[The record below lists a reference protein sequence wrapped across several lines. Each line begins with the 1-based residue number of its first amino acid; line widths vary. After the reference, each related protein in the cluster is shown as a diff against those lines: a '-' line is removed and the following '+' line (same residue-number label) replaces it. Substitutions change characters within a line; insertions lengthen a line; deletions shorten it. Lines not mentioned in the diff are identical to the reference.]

1 MVVPGEKHKARP
13 YRPSP
18 VTLAAL
24 LAGVV
29 PFVLHTWAALR
40 GSLAQDDFVI
50 TYHAAMAGPFDFGY
64 FFQDYHGHLA
74 PGGFLLADLLTAW
87 APLDFAVL
95 MAPFLLIQAV
105 AAVLLWA
112 VLVRCFGR
120 RWGILVPFTMFTTST
135 LLLVPTLWWAYAIQ
149 IAPVLLATTAALH
162 AHVRYLAD
170 GGRWAIAT
178 VAWTVFGLA
187 FYEKAV
193 FIPLLVA
200 GITVLLGVSLRRHVV
215 LWGVFGAVLAGYA
228 AAFLALTTSQ
238 VGQGAGPVT
247 VGTVADMAGRMLGDT
262 LVPGMLGGPW
272 SGPGPGATFAAS
284 PVVVR
289 ILLLVAAVVVL
300 VAGVRTRGLRA
311 RKAWL
316 LLGLVFAV
324 DVGLSAATRLT
335 EVGPELGSDPRYVA
349 DLALVVALCVAFAFL
364 TPKPFDRV
372 SDPEPST
379 AKRPLALALCLAL
392 IASSVVGF
400 QRLAPGL
407 RFEHSREFLAN
418 ARASVERDPDLVLYD
433 TMVSSDILHAWFGE
447 NARTS
452 RVTGLIPGILFD
464 QPTSRMSLLDDSGTA
479 KAITGVDAVSRGVP
493 GPVAGC
499 GYTVGEQLVRI
510 PLDTPVL
517 GRYLLRIDY
526 FTSDG
531 GEGVVDRDGV
541 RVPVWFQ
548 PGLHTMYLPIEGL
561 FDKVGFQLSA
571 KGAPVCVAKIDVGR
585 PLTQ

>member
-1 MVVPGEKHKARP
+1 MALRGKRP
-13 YRPSP
+13 TP
-18 VTLAAL
+18 VALAAFA
-24 LAGVV
+24 AGVI
-29 PFVLHTWAALR
+29 PFVLHVWAALR

-50 TYHAAMAGPFDFGY
+50 TYHAAKAGPFDFGY

-74 PGGFLLADLLTAW
+74 PGGFLLADVLTAW
-87 APLDFAVL
+87 APLNFAVL
-95 MAPFLLIQAV
+95 MAPVLLMQA
-105 AAVLLWA
+105 AASVLLWA

-149 IAPVLLATTAALH
+149 IAPVLLAATAALH

-193 FIPLLVA
+193 FIPVLIA
-200 GITVLLGVSLRRHVV
+200 GITVLLGISLRRHLV
-215 LWGVFGAVLAGYA
+215 LMGVLATVLAAYA
-228 AAFLALTTSQ
+228 AVFLTLTTSQ
-238 VGQGAGPVT
+238 VGQGGGPVT
-247 VGTVADMAGRMLGDT
+247 VGTVADMTGRMLGDT
-262 LVPGMLGGPW
+262 LIPGLVGGPW

-289 ILLLVAAVVVL
+289 IVLLLVAVAVLAFGIRV
-300 VAGVRTRGLRA
+300 GGLRA
-311 RKAWL
+311 RKAWI
-316 LLGLVFAV
+316 LLGLVFVA
-324 DVGLSAATRLT
+324 DIGLSAATRLT

-349 DLALVVALCVAFAFL
+349 DLALVVALCLAFAFL
-364 TPKPFDRV
+364 EPKPLDRS
-372 SDPEPST
+372 SDPVPSS
-379 AKRPLALALCLAL
+379 AKRPVALALCLAL
-392 IASSVVGF
+392 IASSAVGF
-400 QRLAPGL
+400 SRLAPGL
-407 RFEHSREFLAN
+407 RFEHSRDFLAS
-418 ARASVERDPDLVLYD
+418 ARASIERDPDLVLFD
-433 TMVSSDILHAWFGE
+433 TAVPNDVLHGWFGE
-447 NARTS
+447 NARAS
-452 RVTGLIPGILFD
+452 RVVGLIPGFQFD

-479 KAITGVDAVSRGVP
+479 RTITGVEPVSRGLP
-493 GPVAGC
+493 GPVPGC
-499 GYTVGEQLVRI
+499 GYTVGEQLVRV

-531 GEGVVDRDGV
+531 GEGFVDRDGA

-561 FDKVGFQLSA
+561 FDKVSFQLSA
-571 KGAPVCVAKIDVGR
+571 KGAPVCLAKVDVGR

>member
-1 MVVPGEKHKARP
+1 MVVPGKRP
-13 YRPSP
+13 AP
-18 VTLAAL
+18 VTIAAIV
-24 LAGVV
+24 AGVI
-29 PFVLHTWAALR
+29 PFVLHGWAALR

-50 TYHAAMAGPFDFGY
+50 TYHAAKSGPFDLGY

-87 APLDFAVL
+87 APLNFAVL
-95 MAPFLLIQAV
+95 MAPVLVMQA
-105 AAVLLWA
+105 AASALLWS

-120 RWGILVPFTMFTTST
+120 RWGILVPFTLFTTST

-149 IAPVLLATTAALH
+149 LAPVLLAATAALH

-193 FIPLLVA
+193 FIPVLVA
-200 GITVLLGVSLRRHVV
+200 GITVLLGVSLRRHLV
-215 LWGVFGAVLAGYA
+215 LMGVFVVVLAGYA

-238 VGQGAGPVT
+238 VGQGGGPVT
-247 VGTVADMAGRMLGDT
+247 VGTVADLTGRMLGDT
-262 LVPGMLGGPW
+262 LVPGLAGGPW

-289 ILLLVAAVVVL
+289 VLLLLVAVAVL
-300 VAGVRTRGLRA
+300 VLGIRVGGVRA
-311 RKAWL
+311 RKAWVL
-316 LLGLVFAV
+316 LALVFAA

-349 DLALVVALCVAFAFL
+349 DLTLVAALCLAFAFL
-364 TPKPFDRV
+364 EPKPFDRPSEPV
-372 SDPEPST
+372 PST

-392 IASSVVGF
+392 IASSAVGF
-400 QRLAPGL
+400 SRLAPGL

-418 ARASVERDPDLVLYD
+418 ARASIDRDPDLVLYD
-433 TMVSSDILHAWFGE
+433 TTVPNDILHGWFGE
-447 NARTS
+447 NARAS
-452 RVTGLIPGILFD
+452 RVVGLIPGFRFD
-464 QPTSRMSLLDDSGTA
+464 QPTGRISLLDDSGTA
-479 KAITGVDAVSRGVP
+479 KTITGVESISRGLP
-493 GPVAGC
+493 GPVTGC
-499 GYTVGEQLVRI
+499 GYAVGEQLVRV
-510 PLDTPVL
+510 PLDAPVL
-517 GRYLLRIDY
+517 GRHLLRIDY

-531 GEGVVDRDGV
+531 GEGVVDRDGT

-571 KGAPVCVAKIDVGR
+571 KGAPVCLAKIDVGR

>member
-1 MVVPGEKHKARP
+1 MVVRGV
-13 YRPSP
+13 RPSL
-18 VTLAAL
+18 VTLAAFV
-24 LAGVV
+24 AAVV
-29 PFVLHTWAALR
+29 PFVLHAWAALR

-50 TYHAAMAGPFDFGY
+50 TYHAAKAGPFEFGY

-87 APLDFAVL
+87 APLNFAVL
-95 MAPFLLIQAV
+95 MAPVLVMQA
-105 AAVLLWA
+105 ASSALLWT

-162 AHVRYLAD
+162 AHVRYLAG

-193 FIPLLVA
+193 FIPVLLA
-200 GITVLLGVSLRRHVV
+200 GITVLLGISLRRHVV
-215 LWGVFGAVLAGYA
+215 LWGVFVALLAGYA
-228 AAFLALTTSQ
+228 AVFLALTTSQ
-238 VGQGAGPVT
+238 VGQGGGPVT
-247 VGTVADMAGRMLGDT
+247 VGTVADMTGRMLGDT
-262 LVPGMLGGPW
+262 LVPGMAGGPW

-289 ILLLVAAVVVL
+289 VLLLLLAVAVL
-300 VAGVRTRGLRA
+300 VLGVRAGGLRA
-311 RKAWL
+311 KKAWL
-316 LLGLVFAV
+316 LLGLVFVA
-324 DVGLSAATRLT
+324 DIGLSAATRLT

-349 DLALVVALCVAFAFL
+349 DLALVVALCAAFAFL
-364 TPKPFDRV
+364 EPKPFDRP
-372 SDPEPST
+372 SDAEPST
-379 AKRPLALALCLAL
+379 ARRPLALALCLAL
-392 IASSVVGF
+392 IASSAVGF
-400 QRLAPGL
+400 SRLAPGL

-418 ARASVERDPDLVLYD
+418 ARTSIERDPDLVLYD
-433 TMVSSDILHAWFGE
+433 TTVPNDILHAWFGE

-452 RVTGLIPGILFD
+452 RVVGLIPGVLFD

-479 KAITGVDAVSRGVP
+479 RVITGVEPVSRGLP
-493 GPVAGC
+493 GPVTGC
-499 GYTVGEQLVRI
+499 GYTVGEQLVRV

-561 FDKVGFQLSA
+561 FDKIGFQLSA
-571 KGAPVCVAKIDVGR
+571 KGAPVCLAKIDVGR

>member
-1 MVVPGEKHKARP
+1 MALRGK
-13 YRPSP
+13 RPSP
-18 VTLAAL
+18 VALAAFA
-24 LAGVV
+24 AGVI
-29 PFVLHTWAALR
+29 PFVLHVWAALR

-50 TYHAAMAGPFDFGY
+50 TYHAAKAGPFDFGY

-74 PGGFLLADLLTAW
+74 PGGFLLADVVTAL
-87 APLDFAVL
+87 APLNFAVL
-95 MAPFLLIQAV
+95 MAPVLVMQA
-105 AAVLLWA
+105 ASSVLLWA

-149 IAPVLLATTAALH
+149 IAPVLLAATAALH

-193 FIPLLVA
+193 FIPVLIA
-200 GITVLLGVSLRRHVV
+200 GITVLLGISLRRHLV
-215 LWGVFGAVLAGYA
+215 LMGVLAAVLAGYA
-228 AAFLALTTSQ
+228 AVFLTLTTSQ
-238 VGQGAGPVT
+238 VGQGGGPVT
-247 VGTVADMAGRMLGDT
+247 VGTVADMTGRMLGDT
-262 LVPGMLGGPW
+262 LIPGMVGGPW
-272 SGPGPGATFAAS
+272 SGPGPGATFTAS

-289 ILLLVAAVVVL
+289 IVLLLVAVAVL
-300 VAGVRTRGLRA
+300 VFGSRVGGLRA
-311 RKAWL
+311 RKAWI
-316 LLGLVFAV
+316 LLGLVFVA
-324 DVGLSAATRLT
+324 DIGLSAATRLT

-349 DLALVVALCVAFAFL
+349 DLALVVALCLAFAFL
-364 TPKPFDRV
+364 EPKPLDRP
-372 SDPEPST
+372 SDPVPSS
-379 AKRPLALALCLAL
+379 AKRPFALALCLAL
-392 IASSVVGF
+392 LASSAVGF
-400 QRLAPGL
+400 SRLAPGL

-418 ARASVERDPDLVLYD
+418 ARASIERDPDLVLFD
-433 TMVSSDILHAWFGE
+433 SPVPNDILHGWFGE

-452 RVTGLIPGILFD
+452 RVVGLIPGFQFD
-464 QPTSRMSLLDDSGTA
+464 QPASRMSLLDDSGTA
-479 KAITGVDAVSRGVP
+479 RTITGVEPVSRGVP

-499 GYTVGEQLVRI
+499 GYTVGEQLVRV

-526 FTSDG
+526 FTADG
-531 GEGVVDRDGV
+531 GEGFVDRDGT

-561 FDKVGFQLSA
+561 FDKIGFQLSA
-571 KGAPVCVAKIDVGR
+571 KGAPVCLAKVDVGK

>member
-1 MVVPGEKHKARP
+1 MALRGK
-13 YRPSP
+13 RPSP
-18 VTLAAL
+18 VALAAFV
-24 LAGVV
+24 AGVI
-29 PFVLHTWAALR
+29 PFVLHVWAALR

-50 TYHAAMAGPFDFGY
+50 TYHAAKAGPFDFGY

-74 PGGFLLADLLTAW
+74 PGGFLLADVLTAW
-87 APLDFAVL
+87 APLNFAVL
-95 MAPFLLIQAV
+95 MAPVLLMQA
-105 AAVLLWA
+105 AASVLLWA

-149 IAPVLLATTAALH
+149 IAPVLLAATAALH

-193 FIPLLVA
+193 FIPVLIA
-200 GITVLLGVSLRRHVV
+200 GITVLLGISLRRHLV
-215 LWGVFGAVLAGYA
+215 LMGVLAAVLAGYA
-228 AAFLALTTSQ
+228 AVFLALTTSQ
-238 VGQGAGPVT
+238 VGQGGGPVT
-247 VGTVADMAGRMLGDT
+247 VGTVADMTGRMLGDA
-262 LVPGMLGGPW
+262 LIPGMVGGPW

-289 ILLLVAAVVVL
+289 IVLLLVAVAVLAIGIRV
-300 VAGVRTRGLRA
+300 GGLRA
-311 RKAWL
+311 RKAWI
-316 LLGLVFAV
+316 LLGLVFVA
-324 DVGLSAATRLT
+324 DIGLSAATRLT

-349 DLALVVALCVAFAFL
+349 DLALVVALCLAFAFL
-364 TPKPFDRV
+364 EPKPLDRP
-372 SDPEPST
+372 SDPVLSS
-379 AKRPLALALCLAL
+379 AKRPVALALCLAL
-392 IASSVVGF
+392 IASSAVGF
-400 QRLAPGL
+400 TRLAPGL
-407 RFEHSREFLAN
+407 RFEHSRDFLAN
-418 ARASVERDPDLVLYD
+418 ARASIERDPDLVLFD
-433 TMVSSDILHAWFGE
+433 TAVPNDVLHGWFGE
-447 NARTS
+447 NARAS
-452 RVTGLIPGILFD
+452 RVVGLIPGFQFD

-479 KAITGVDAVSRGVP
+479 RTITGVEPVSRGLP

-499 GYTVGEQLVRI
+499 GYTVGEQLVRV

-531 GEGVVDRDGV
+531 GEGFVDRDGA

-571 KGAPVCVAKIDVGR
+571 KGAPVCLAKVDVGR

>member
-1 MVVPGEKHKARP
+1 MALRGK
-13 YRPSP
+13 RPSP
-18 VTLAAL
+18 VALAACA
-24 LAGVV
+24 AGVI
-29 PFVLHTWAALR
+29 PFVLHVWAALR

-50 TYHAAMAGPFDFGY
+50 TYHAAKAGPFDFGY

-74 PGGFLLADLLTAW
+74 PGGFLLADVLTAW
-87 APLDFAVL
+87 APLNFAVL
-95 MAPFLLIQAV
+95 MAPVLLMQA
-105 AAVLLWA
+105 ASSVLLWA

-149 IAPVLLATTAALH
+149 IAPVLLAATAALH

-193 FIPLLVA
+193 FIPVLIA
-200 GITVLLGVSLRRHVV
+200 GITVLLGVSLRRHFV
-215 LWGVFGAVLAGYA
+215 LMGVLAAVLAGYA
-228 AAFLALTTSQ
+228 AVFLTLTTSQ
-238 VGQGAGPVT
+238 VGQGGGPVT
-247 VGTVADMAGRMLGDT
+247 VGTVADMTGRMLGDA
-262 LVPGMLGGPW
+262 LIPGMVGGPW

-289 ILLLVAAVVVL
+289 IVLLLVAVAVLAFGIRV
-300 VAGVRTRGLRA
+300 GGLRA
-311 RKAWL
+311 RKAWI
-316 LLGLVFAV
+316 LLGLVFVA
-324 DVGLSAATRLT
+324 DIGLSAATRLT

-349 DLALVVALCVAFAFL
+349 DLALVVSLCLAFAFL
-364 TPKPFDRV
+364 DPKPLDRS
-372 SDPEPST
+372 SDPVPSS
-379 AKRPLALALCLAL
+379 AKRPVALALCLAL
-392 IASSVVGF
+392 IASSAVGF
-400 QRLAPGL
+400 SRLAPGL
-407 RFEHSREFLAN
+407 RFEHSRDFLAN
-418 ARASVERDPDLVLYD
+418 ARASIERDPDLVLFD
-433 TMVSSDILHAWFGE
+433 TAVPNDVLHGWFGE
-447 NARTS
+447 NARAS
-452 RVTGLIPGILFD
+452 RVVGLIPGFQFD

-479 KAITGVDAVSRGVP
+479 RTITGVESVSRGLP

-499 GYTVGEQLVRI
+499 GYTIGEQLVRV

-531 GEGVVDRDGV
+531 GEGFVDRDGV

-561 FDKVGFQLSA
+561 FDKIGFQLSA
-571 KGAPVCVAKIDVGR
+571 KGAPVCLAKVDVGR

>member
-1 MVVPGEKHKARP
+1 MVVRGV
-13 YRPSP
+13 RPSL
-18 VTLAAL
+18 VTLAAFV
-24 LAGVV
+24 AGVV
-29 PFVLHTWAALR
+29 PFVLHAWAALR

-50 TYHAAMAGPFDFGY
+50 TYHAAKAGPFEFGY

-95 MAPFLLIQAV
+95 MAPVLMMQA
-105 AAVLLWA
+105 ASSVLLWT

-149 IAPVLLATTAALH
+149 LAPVLLAATAALH

-193 FIPLLVA
+193 FIPVLVA
-200 GITVLLGVSLRRHVV
+200 GLTVLLGVSLRRHLV
-215 LWGVFGAVLAGYA
+215 LWGSFAALLAGYA
-228 AAFLALTTSQ
+228 AVFLALTTSQ
-238 VGQGAGPVT
+238 VGHGGGPVT
-247 VGTVADMAGRMLGDT
+247 VGTVADMTGRMLGDT
-262 LVPGMLGGPW
+262 LVPGMAGGPW

-284 PVVVR
+284 PFVVR
-289 ILLLVAAVVVL
+289 ILLLLLAVAVL
-300 VAGVRTRGLRA
+300 VVGVRTGGLRA
-311 RKAWL
+311 KKAWL
-316 LLGLVFAV
+316 LLGLVFVA
-324 DVGLSAATRLT
+324 DIGLSAATRLT

-349 DLALVVALCVAFAFL
+349 DLALVVALCAAFAFL
-364 TPKPFDRV
+364 EPKPFDRGP
-372 SDPEPST
+372 DPAPST
-379 AKRPLALALCLAL
+379 AKRPLALVLCLAL
-392 IASSVVGF
+392 IASSAVGF
-400 QRLAPGL
+400 SRLAPGL

-418 ARASVERDPDLVLYD
+418 ARVSIERDPDLVLYD
-433 TMVSSDILHAWFGE
+433 TTVPNDILHAWFGE

-452 RVTGLIPGILFD
+452 RVVGLIPGVLFD
-464 QPTSRMSLLDDSGTA
+464 QPTSRMSLLDDLGIA
-479 KAITGVDAVSRGVP
+479 RAITGVKPVSRGLP

-499 GYTVGEQLVRI
+499 GYTVGEHLVRV

-531 GEGVVDRDGV
+531 GEGFVDRDGV

-571 KGAPVCVAKIDVGR
+571 KGAPVCLAKVDVGG
-585 PLTQ
+585 PLT

>member
-1 MVVPGEKHKARP
+1 VALGE
-13 YRPSP
+13 RPSA
-18 VTLAAL
+18 VTLAAFV
-24 LAGVV
+24 AGVV

-50 TYHAAMAGPFDFGY
+50 TYHAAKAGPFDFGY
-64 FFQDYHGHLA
+64 FFQDYHGHFA

-87 APLDFAVL
+87 APLNFALL
-95 MAPFLLIQAV
+95 MAPVLLMQA
-105 AAVLLWA
+105 AASVLLWT

-149 IAPVLLATTAALH
+149 VAPVLLATTAALH

-193 FIPLLVA
+193 FIPVLVA
-200 GITVLLGVSLRRHVV
+200 GVTVLLGVSLRRNVV
-215 LWGVFGAVLAGYA
+215 LWGVFAAVLAGYA
-228 AAFLALTTSQ
+228 AVFLALTTSQ

-247 VGTVADMAGRMLGDT
+247 VGTVADMTGRMLGDT
-262 LVPGMLGGPW
+262 LVPGMVGGPW
-272 SGPGPGATFAAS
+272 SGPGPGATFAPS
-284 PVVVR
+284 GVVVR
-289 ILLLVAAVVVL
+289 ILLLLAAVVVL
-300 VAGVRTRGLRA
+300 VAGVRTGGSRA

-316 LLGLVFAV
+316 LLGLVFAA
-324 DVGLSAATRLT
+324 DVALSAATRLT

-349 DLALVVALCVAFAFL
+349 DLALVVVLCVTFAFL
-364 TPKPFDRV
+364 EPKPLDRP
-372 SDPEPST
+372 SDSVPST
-379 AKRPLALALCLAL
+379 VKRPLVLALCLAL

-400 QRLAPGL
+400 SRLAPGL
-407 RFEHSREFLAN
+407 RFDHSREFLAN
-418 ARASVERDPDLVLYD
+418 ARASMERDPDLILYD
-433 TMVSSDILHAWFGE
+433 TTVPNDILHGWFGE

-452 RVTGLIPGILFD
+452 RVVGLIPGVRFD
-464 QPTSRMSLLDDSGTA
+464 QPTSRLSLLDDSGSA
-479 KAITGVDAVSRGVP
+479 RLITGVEPVSRGVP

-499 GYTVGEQLVRI
+499 GYPVGENLVRV

-571 KGAPVCVAKIDVGR
+571 KGAPVCLAKVEVGK

>member
-1 MVVPGEKHKARP
+1 MVVRGK
-13 YRPSP
+13 RPSP
-18 VTLAAL
+18 VTIAAIV
-24 LAGVV
+24 AGVI
-29 PFVLHTWAALR
+29 PFVLHAWAALR

-50 TYHAAMAGPFDFGY
+50 TYHAAKAGPFDFGY

-87 APLDFAVL
+87 APLNFAVL
-95 MAPFLLIQAV
+95 MAPVLAMQV
-105 AAVLLWA
+105 AASVLLWA

-149 IAPVLLATTAALH
+149 IAPVLLAATAALH

-193 FIPLLVA
+193 FIPVLVA

-215 LWGVFGAVLAGYA
+215 LMGVFAVVLAGYA
-228 AAFLALTTSQ
+228 AVFLTLTTSQ
-238 VGQGAGPVT
+238 VGQGGGPVT
-247 VGTVADMAGRMLGDT
+247 VGTVADMTARMLGDT
-262 LVPGMLGGPW
+262 LVPGLAGGPW

-289 ILLLVAAVVVL
+289 ILLLLVAVAVL
-300 VAGVRTRGLRA
+300 IAGVRVGGLRA
-311 RKAWL
+311 KKAWV
-316 LLGLVFAV
+316 LLGLVFVA
-324 DVGLSAATRLT
+324 DIGLSAATRLT

-349 DLALVVALCVAFAFL
+349 DLTLVVVLCLAFAFL
-364 TPKPFDRV
+364 EPKPFDRL
-372 SDPEPST
+372 SDPVPSP
-379 AKRPLALALCLAL
+379 AKRPVALVLCLAL
-392 IASSVVGF
+392 IASSAVGF
-400 QRLAPGL
+400 SRLAPGS

-418 ARASVERDPDLVLYD
+418 ARASIERDPDLVLYD
-433 TMVSSDILHAWFGE
+433 TTVPNDILHGWFGE
-447 NARTS
+447 NARAS
-452 RVTGLIPGILFD
+452 RVVGLIPGFQFD

-479 KAITGVDAVSRGVP
+479 KTITGVETISRGLP
-493 GPVAGC
+493 GPVSGC
-499 GYTVGEQLVRI
+499 GYTVGEQLVRV

-517 GRYLLRIDY
+517 GRHLLRIDY

-561 FDKVGFQLSA
+561 FDKIGFQLSA
-571 KGAPVCVAKIDVGR
+571 KGSPVCLAKVDVGR

>member
-1 MVVPGEKHKARP
+1 MALRGKRL
-13 YRPSP
+13 SP
-18 VTLAAL
+18 VTSVAFA
-24 LAGVV
+24 AGVL
-29 PFVLHTWAALR
+29 PFVLHAWAAMR

-50 TYHAAMAGPFDFGY
+50 TYHAAKSGPFDFGY

-74 PGGFLLADLLTAW
+74 PGGFLLADVLTAW
-87 APLDFAVL
+87 APLNFAVL
-95 MAPFLLIQAV
+95 MAPVLMMQA
-105 AAVLLWA
+105 ASSVLLWA

-120 RWGILVPFTMFTTST
+120 RWGILVPFAMFTTST

-149 IAPVLLATTAALH
+149 IAPVLLAATAALH

-193 FIPLLVA
+193 FIPVLIA
-200 GITVLLGVSLRRHVV
+200 GITVLLGISLRRHLV
-215 LWGVFGAVLAGYA
+215 LMGVLAAVLAGYA
-228 AAFLALTTSQ
+228 VVFLALTTSQ
-238 VGQGAGPVT
+238 VGQGGGAVT
-247 VGTVADMAGRMLGDT
+247 VGTVADMTGRMLGDT
-262 LVPGMLGGPW
+262 LIPGLLGGPW

-284 PVVVR
+284 PVAVR
-289 ILLLVAAVVVL
+289 IPLLLLAVAVL
-300 VAGVRTRGLRA
+300 VAGIRVGGLRA

-316 LLGLVFAV
+316 LLGLVFVA
-324 DVGLSAATRLT
+324 DIGLSAATRLT

-349 DLALVVALCVAFAFL
+349 DLALVVALCLAFAFL
-364 TPKPFDRV
+364 EPKPLGRP
-372 SDPEPST
+372 SDTVPST
-379 AKRPLALALCLAL
+379 AKRPIALALCLAL
-392 IASSVVGF
+392 IASSAVGF
-400 QRLAPGL
+400 SRLAPGL
-407 RFEHSREFLAN
+407 RFDHSREFLAN
-418 ARASVERDPDLVLYD
+418 ARASIDREPDLVLFD
-433 TMVSSDILHAWFGE
+433 TAVPNDVLHGWFGE

-452 RVTGLIPGILFD
+452 RVVGLIPGFLFD

-479 KAITGVDAVSRGVP
+479 RTITGVEPVSRGVP

-499 GYTVGEQLVRI
+499 GYAVGEQLVRV

-517 GRYLLRIDY
+517 GRHLLRIDY

-531 GEGVVDRDGV
+531 GEGFVDRDGA

-561 FDKVGFQLSA
+561 FDKIGFQLSA
-571 KGAPVCVAKIDVGR
+571 KGAPVCLAKVEVGK

>member
-1 MVVPGEKHKARP
+1 VALRGK
-13 YRPSP
+13 RPSP
-18 VTLAAL
+18 VALAAFA
-24 LAGVV
+24 AGVI
-29 PFVLHTWAALR
+29 PFVLHAWAALR

-50 TYHAAMAGPFDFGY
+50 TYHAAKSGPFDFGY

-74 PGGFLLADLLTAW
+74 PGGFLLADVLTAW
-87 APLDFAVL
+87 APLNFAVL
-95 MAPFLLIQAV
+95 MAPVLLMQA
-105 AAVLLWA
+105 AASVLLWA

-149 IAPVLLATTAALH
+149 IAPVLLAATAALH

-193 FIPLLVA
+193 FIPVLIA
-200 GITVLLGVSLRRHVV
+200 GITVLLGVSLRRHLV
-215 LWGVFGAVLAGYA
+215 LFGVLAAVLVGYA
-228 AAFLALTTSQ
+228 AVFLALTTSQ
-238 VGQGAGPVT
+238 VGQGGGPVT
-247 VGTVADMAGRMLGDT
+247 VGTVADMAGRMLGDA
-262 LVPGMLGGPW
+262 LVPGMVGGPW

-289 ILLLVAAVVVL
+289 IALLLVAVAVL
-300 VAGVRTRGLRA
+300 VMGIRVGGLRA
-311 RKAWL
+311 RKAWI
-316 LLGLVFAV
+316 LLGLVFVA
-324 DVGLSAATRLT
+324 DIGLSAATRLT

-349 DLALVVALCVAFAFL
+349 DLALVVALCLAFAFL
-364 TPKPFDRV
+364 EPKPLDR
-372 SDPEPST
+372 SPDPVPSA

-392 IASSVVGF
+392 ITSSAVGF
-400 QRLAPGL
+400 TRLAPGL
-407 RFEHSREFLAN
+407 RFDHSREFLAN
-418 ARASVERDPDLVLYD
+418 ARASIERDPGLVLFD
-433 TMVSSDILHAWFGE
+433 TAVPNDVLHGWFGE
-447 NARTS
+447 NARAS
-452 RVTGLIPGILFD
+452 RVVGLIPGFQFD
-464 QPTSRMSLLDDSGTA
+464 QPISRMSLLDDSGTA
-479 KAITGVDAVSRGVP
+479 RTITGVEPVSRGLP
-493 GPVAGC
+493 GPVTGC
-499 GYTVGEQLVRI
+499 GYTVGEQLVRV

-531 GEGVVDRDGV
+531 GEGFVDRDGA
-541 RVPVWFQ
+541 RVAVWFQ

-561 FDKVGFQLSA
+561 FDKIGFQLSA
-571 KGAPVCVAKIDVGR
+571 KGAPVCLAKVDVGR

>member
-1 MVVPGEKHKARP
+1 MALRGKRP
-13 YRPSP
+13 TP
-18 VTLAAL
+18 VALAAFA
-24 LAGVV
+24 AGVI
-29 PFVLHTWAALR
+29 PFVLHVWAALR

-50 TYHAAMAGPFDFGY
+50 TYHAAKAGPFDFGY

-74 PGGFLLADLLTAW
+74 PGGFLLADVLTAW
-87 APLDFAVL
+87 APLNFAVL
-95 MAPFLLIQAV
+95 MAPVLLMQA
-105 AAVLLWA
+105 AASVLLWA

-149 IAPVLLATTAALH
+149 IAPVLLAATAALH

-193 FIPLLVA
+193 FIPVLIA
-200 GITVLLGVSLRRHVV
+200 GITVLLGISLRRHLV
-215 LWGVFGAVLAGYA
+215 LMGVLAAVLAGYA
-228 AAFLALTTSQ
+228 AVFLTLTTSQ
-238 VGQGAGPVT
+238 VGQGGGPVT
-247 VGTVADMAGRMLGDT
+247 VGTVADMTGRMLGDT
-262 LVPGMLGGPW
+262 LIPGLVGGPW

-289 ILLLVAAVVVL
+289 IVLLLVAVAVLAFGIRV
-300 VAGVRTRGLRA
+300 GGLRA
-311 RKAWL
+311 RKAWI
-316 LLGLVFAV
+316 LLGLVFVA
-324 DVGLSAATRLT
+324 DIGLSAATRLT

-349 DLALVVALCVAFAFL
+349 DLALVVALCLAFAFL
-364 TPKPFDRV
+364 EPKPLDRP
-372 SDPEPST
+372 SDPVLSS
-379 AKRPLALALCLAL
+379 AKRPVALALCLAL
-392 IASSVVGF
+392 IASSAVGF
-400 QRLAPGL
+400 SRLAPGL
-407 RFEHSREFLAN
+407 RFEHSRDFLAN
-418 ARASVERDPDLVLYD
+418 ARASIERDPDLVLFD
-433 TMVSSDILHAWFGE
+433 TAVPNDVLHGWFGE
-447 NARTS
+447 NARAS
-452 RVTGLIPGILFD
+452 RVVGLIPGFQFD

-479 KAITGVDAVSRGVP
+479 RTITGVEPVSRGLP
-493 GPVAGC
+493 GPVPGC
-499 GYTVGEQLVRI
+499 GYTVGEQLVRV

-531 GEGVVDRDGV
+531 GEGFVDRDGT

-571 KGAPVCVAKIDVGR
+571 KGAPVCVAKVDVGR

>member
-1 MVVPGEKHKARP
+1 MVVRGK
-13 YRPSP
+13 RPSP
-18 VTLAAL
+18 VTIAAIV
-24 LAGVV
+24 AGVI
-29 PFVLHTWAALR
+29 PFVLHAWAALR

-50 TYHAAMAGPFDFGY
+50 TYHAAQAGPFDFGY

-87 APLDFAVL
+87 APLNFAVL
-95 MAPFLLIQAV
+95 MAPVLAMQA
-105 AAVLLWA
+105 AASVLLWT

-149 IAPVLLATTAALH
+149 IAPVLLAATAALH

-215 LWGVFGAVLAGYA
+215 LWGVLAAVLAGYA
-228 AAFLALTTSQ
+228 AVFLTLTTSQ
-238 VGQGAGPVT
+238 VGQGGGPVT
-247 VGTVADMAGRMLGDT
+247 VGTVADMTGRMLGDT
-262 LVPGMLGGPW
+262 LVPGLAGGPW

-289 ILLLVAAVVVL
+289 ILLLLVAVAVL
-300 VAGVRTRGLRA
+300 VAGIRTGGLRA

-316 LLGLVFAV
+316 LLGLVFVA
-324 DVGLSAATRLT
+324 DIGLSAATRLT

-349 DLALVVALCVAFAFL
+349 DLALVAVLCLAFAFL
-364 TPKPFDRV
+364 EPKPFDRL
-372 SDPEPST
+372 SDPVPSR
-379 AKRPLALALCLAL
+379 AKRPLALVLSLAL
-392 IASSVVGF
+392 IASSAVGF
-400 QRLAPGL
+400 SRLAPGL
-407 RFEHSREFLAN
+407 RFEHSRDFLAN
-418 ARASVERDPDLVLYD
+418 ARASIERNPDLVLYD
-433 TMVSSDILHAWFGE
+433 TAVPNDVLHGWFGE

-452 RVTGLIPGILFD
+452 RVAGLIPGVRFD

-479 KAITGVDAVSRGVP
+479 RTITGVESISRGLP

-499 GYTVGEQLVRI
+499 GYTVGESLVRV

-531 GEGVVDRDGV
+531 GEGVVDRDGA

-571 KGAPVCVAKIDVGR
+571 KGAPVCLAKVDIGR

>member
-1 MVVPGEKHKARP
+1 MVVRGV
-13 YRPSP
+13 RPSL
-18 VTLAAL
+18 VTLAAFV
-24 LAGVV
+24 AAVV
-29 PFVLHTWAALR
+29 PFVLHAWAALR

-50 TYHAAMAGPFDFGY
+50 TYHAAKAGPFEFGY

-87 APLDFAVL
+87 APLNFAVL
-95 MAPFLLIQAV
+95 MAPVLVMQSASS
-105 AAVLLWA
+105 ALLWT

-193 FIPLLVA
+193 FIPVLLA
-200 GITVLLGVSLRRHVV
+200 GITVLLGISLRRHVV
-215 LWGVFGAVLAGYA
+215 LWGVLAALIAGYA
-228 AAFLALTTSQ
+228 AVFLALTTSQ
-238 VGQGAGPVT
+238 VGQGGGPVT
-247 VGTVADMAGRMLGDT
+247 VGTIADMTGRMLGDI
-262 LVPGMLGGPW
+262 LVPGMAGGPW

-289 ILLLVAAVVVL
+289 VLLLLLAVAVL
-300 VAGVRTRGLRA
+300 VLGVRVGGLRA
-311 RKAWL
+311 KKAWL
-316 LLGLVFAV
+316 LLGLVFVA
-324 DVGLSAATRLT
+324 DIGLSAATRLT

-349 DLALVVALCVAFAFL
+349 DLTLVVALCAAFAFL
-364 TPKPFDRV
+364 EPKPFDRP
-372 SDPEPST
+372 SDTELST
-379 AKRPLALALCLAL
+379 ARRPVALALCVGL
-392 IASSVVGF
+392 IASSAVGF
-400 QRLAPGL
+400 SRLAPGL

-418 ARASVERDPDLVLYD
+418 ARTSIEWDPDLVLYD
-433 TMVSSDILHAWFGE
+433 TTVPNDILHAWFGE

-452 RVTGLIPGILFD
+452 RVVGLIPGVLFD

-479 KAITGVDAVSRGVP
+479 RAITGVEPVSRGLP

-499 GYTVGEQLVRI
+499 GYTVGEQLVRV

-571 KGAPVCVAKIDVGR
+571 KGAPVCLAKVDVGR

>member
-1 MVVPGEKHKARP
+1 MALGE
-13 YRPSP
+13 RPSP
-18 VTLAAL
+18 VTLTAFV
-24 LAGVV
+24 AGVV
-29 PFVLHTWAALR
+29 PFLLHIWAALR

-50 TYHAAMAGPFDFGY
+50 TYHAAKAGPFDFGY

-87 APLDFAVL
+87 QPLDFAVL
-95 MAPFLLIQAV
+95 MAPLLLMQA
-105 AAVLLWA
+105 AASVLLWT

-135 LLLVPTLWWAYAIQ
+135 LQLVPTLWWAYALQ
-149 IAPVLLATTAALH
+149 FAPVLLATTAALH

-193 FIPLLVA
+193 FIPVLLA
-200 GITVLLGVSLRRHVV
+200 GVTVLLGVSLRRHVV
-215 LWGVFGAVLAGYA
+215 LWGVLIAVLAGYA
-228 AAFLALTTSQ
+228 AVFLTLTSSQ
-238 VGQGAGPVT
+238 VGQGTGPVT
-247 VGTVADMAGRMLGDT
+247 VGTVADMAGRMIGDT
-262 LVPGMLGGPW
+262 LVPGMVGGPW

-284 PVVVR
+284 GVVVR
-289 ILLLVAAVVVL
+289 ILLLLAAVVVL
-300 VAGVRTRGLRA
+300 VAGVRTGGVRA

-316 LLGLVFAV
+316 LLGVVFAA

-364 TPKPFDRV
+364 EPKSLDRP
-372 SDPEPST
+372 SDPLPSP
-379 AKRPLALALCLAL
+379 AKRPLALVVCLAL
-392 IASSVVGF
+392 IASSAVGF
-400 QRLAPGL
+400 SRLAPGL
-407 RFEHSREFLAN
+407 RFDHSREFLAN
-418 ARASVERDPDLVLYD
+418 ARASVARDPDLVLYD
-433 TMVSSDILHAWFGE
+433 TTVPNDILHGWFGV

-452 RVTGLIPGILFD
+452 RVVGLIPGVLFD
-464 QPTSRMSLLDDSGTA
+464 QPTSRMSLLDASGTA
-479 KAITGVDAVSRGVP
+479 RPITGVDPVSRGVP

-499 GYTVGEQLVRI
+499 GHPVAEQLVRV

-526 FTSDG
+526 FTADG

-571 KGAPVCVAKIDVGR
+571 KGAPVCLAKVEVGK